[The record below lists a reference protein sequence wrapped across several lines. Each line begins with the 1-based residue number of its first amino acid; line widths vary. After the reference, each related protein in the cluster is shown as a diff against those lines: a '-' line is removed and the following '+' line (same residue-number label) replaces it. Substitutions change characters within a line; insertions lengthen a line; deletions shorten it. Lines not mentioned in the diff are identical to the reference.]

1 MREFDECTLFAFIQR
16 FPRASEAD
24 SGYRRNV
31 KQFVDRW
38 TQCRQ
43 SHIET
48 IRYLHHSQQ
57 LFVKLLNLLL

>member
-24 SGYRRNV
+24 PGYRRNV

-43 SHIET
+43 SHMET

-57 LFVKLLNLLL
+57 LFVNLLNLLL